1 MTNTELVAKVAESMD
16 ITKKLSKEVVE
27 AVFEAVKEGMIAD
40 GEVKISGFGAFRVK
54 DVAARNAINPQD
66 GTPLVI
72 NAHKR
77 PTFKASSVLKTAVNE

>member
-40 GEVKISGFGAFRVK
+40 GEVKISGFGAFRVQ
-54 DVAARNAINPQD
+54 DVAGRNGVNPMTGEAIYIAPR
-66 GTPLVI
+66 
-72 NAHKR
+72 KR